1 MNLLR
6 VQTHKTTMLLLFL
19 KKERMKSIFVTS
31 CLVNMARKKMKNQNK
46 IMKLTDKK
54 KNKLL
59 KKNVLIQLSFEDFLF
74 KKL

>member
-1 MNLLR
+1 
-6 VQTHKTTMLLLFL
+6 
-19 KKERMKSIFVTS
+19 
-31 CLVNMARKKMKNQNK
+31 MKNQNK

>member
-1 MNLLR
+1 MLDAHNVTTPRDYVLLGCAG
-6 VQTHKTTMLLLFL
+6 V
-19 KKERMKSIFVTS
+19 VTS